1 MTEILMSALD
11 LHVDTQAG
19 HSRRVAHVAN
29 RIGRAMGFEGRDL
42 ERLHFGALL
51 HDIGML
57 KIDVRTVDKAAKR
70 RHSTIG
76 HQLLKPIRL
85 WEDLAPIVLHHHEWF
100 DGSGYPEKIAGNEIP
115 VESRIIGLAEAFD
128 SMTSEASYKRAIP
141 VDEALR
147 RVEAAAGSQFDPELV
162 SILVDL
168 VREGAIT
175 TSSA

>member
-1 MTEILMSALD
+1 ML
-11 LHVDTQAG
+11 
-19 HSRRVAHVAN
+19 AN
-29 RIGRAMGFEGRDL
+29 RIGRKRGFEERDL
-42 ERLHFGALL
+42 ERLHFAALL

-57 KIDVRTVDKAAKR
+57 KIDVRSEDKATKR
-70 RHSTIG
+70 RHAMIG

-100 DGSGYPEKIAGNEIP
+100 DGTGYPEKIAGNEIP

-141 VDEALR
+141 IDEAMR
-147 RVEAAAGSQFDPELV
+147 RVEAGAGSQFDPEIV

-175 TSSA
+175 AASE